1 MLRQTGKEIPYHI
14 LFLLEYQGKY
24 QAWVG
29 YKEASASGSSAFKVN
44 KYYHT
49 EWIDEDPLP
58 MKLDGLDIDAV
69 YENFVKQIAGDVL
82 HTLMIGESLKDT
94 VAREEELDILRK
106 QINSLQVKIRK
117 EKQLDRQ
124 MQMNSELKILKC
136 RLEESE

>member
-1 MLRQTGKEIPYHI
+1 
-14 LFLLEYQGKY
+14 
-24 QAWVG
+24 
-29 YKEASASGSSAFKVN
+29 
-44 KYYHT
+44 
-49 EWIDEDPLP
+49 